1 MRRMIRVI
9 SIVPTVVLIFGLGF
23 LVGSSHPT
31 TTALA
36 QSDQST
42 DTEKLFGPFWE
53 AWDSVHAQYVDPLDD
68 DALMQGAISGM
79 LAAVGDRHTAY
90 MDPQL
95 FRSLT
100 SELSGS
106 FEGIGATVKKDTAT
120 GGLTIV
126 STIAGSPARSAG
138 LHSGDIIMAVEGQD
152 ITNLPETQIIGKVRG
167 PAGTTVKLGVLPKG
181 EKQIV
186 ELTLTRARIDVPTV
200 SAALYAG
207 SIGYVKLAQF
217 TDTAARD
224 LHNALT
230 SLKANRL
237 KGLILDLRD
246 DPGGGL
252 FTAINVT
259 SEFIKSGTIVI
270 ERGRAGTTDIIYK
283 STGKTS
289 APNVPM
295 VVLINESSASASE
308 LVAGALH
315 DRGRAILL
323 GVRSF
328 GKGSVQQW
336 SSLSNGGGLR
346 VTIAHFFTPTGRVI
360 NGIGLTPDIVVP
372 WDQDANP
379 DYDVQLAE
387 AIRVLRGEF

>member
-9 SIVPTVVLIFGLGF
+9 SIVSTVAIIFGLGF
-23 LVGSSHPT
+23 LAGSSHPAA
-31 TTALA
+31 TALA
-36 QSDQST
+36 QSGQSV

-53 AWDSVHAQYVDPLDD
+53 AWDSVHEQYVDPLDD
-68 DALMQGAISGM
+68 DALMQGAITGM
-79 LAAVGDRHTAY
+79 MAAVGDRHTAY

-95 FRSLT
+95 YRSLT

-138 LHSGDIIMAVEGQD
+138 LHAGDIIVTVEGQD
-152 ITNLPETQIIGKVRG
+152 VTALPETQIIGKVRG
-167 PAGTTVKLGVLPKG
+167 PAGTTVKLGLLRKG
-181 EKQIV
+181 EKQII
-186 ELTLTRARIDVPTV
+186 ELTLTRARIDLPTITT
-200 SAALYAG
+200 ALYPG
-207 SIGYVKLAQF
+207 NIGYVKLAEF

-224 LHNALT
+224 LHNALAT
-230 SLKANRL
+230 LKADRL

-252 FTAINVT
+252 ITAINVA
-259 SEFIKSGTIVI
+259 SEFIKSGNIVI
-270 ERGRAGTTDIIYK
+270 ERGKAGTKDIIYK
-283 STGKTS
+283 STGRTS

-315 DRGRAILL
+315 DRGRAILV

-336 SSLSNGGGLR
+336 SSISNGGGLR
-346 VTIAHFFTPTGRVI
+346 ITIAHFFTPTGRVI
-360 NGIGLTPDIVVP
+360 NEIGLTPDVVVP
-372 WDQDANP
+372 WDQEANP